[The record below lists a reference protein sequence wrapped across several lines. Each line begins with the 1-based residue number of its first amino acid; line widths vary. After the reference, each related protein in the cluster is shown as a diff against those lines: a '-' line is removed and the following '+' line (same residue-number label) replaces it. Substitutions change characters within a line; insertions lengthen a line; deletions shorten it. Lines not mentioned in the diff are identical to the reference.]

1 MLTKLHQR
9 AILILSRRKEFVVVD
24 DRFDHTLIIGS
35 PHVISFM
42 AEKIAF
48 KPKMVVK
55 RLLGV
60 LPERA
65 RHVITSRYGLGENTT
80 PVTLEAI
87 GQEYGITRERVRQ
100 IENYALGTI
109 RKSDQYTKESAV
121 FEELQQVVAKMG
133 VLVAEDDLLE
143 HLNKDR
149 SIQNHIHFLLVLG
162 DAFTREKETDE
173 FRHRWHINSDVAD
186 KVHNSLRRLYDALED
201 DELVEESTL
210 IDAFLRELQELNQ
223 EYKNEEVLKRW
234 LNLSKSIGKN
244 PLGEWGRAHSPNVRV
259 KGMRDYAYLVIKRH
273 GSPMHFR
280 EVAHAIADIFKR
292 NAHEATCHNELIKDE
307 RFVLVGRGIY
317 ALKEWG
323 YSAGP
328 VREVITEMLRR
339 QGPLTRDEVIDAV
352 RKERYVKDNTI
363 FINLQDA
370 ARFGRDTEGRYF
382 IRESK

>member
-1 MLTKLHQR
+1 
-9 AILILSRRKEFVVVD
+9 
-24 DRFDHTLIIGS
+24 
-35 PHVISFM
+35 M
-42 AEKIAF
+42 AEKISF
-48 KPKMVVK
+48 KPKVVVK

-65 RHVITSRYGLGENTT
+65 RHVLVARYGLGDDTT
-80 PVTLEAI
+80 PVTLESI

-100 IENYALGTI
+100 IENYALTSI
-109 RKSDQYTKESAV
+109 RKSDQFAKESPV
-121 FEELQQVVAKMG
+121 FEELHACITSMG
-133 VLVAEDDLLE
+133 VLVAEDELLQ
-143 HLNKDR
+143 HLSKDV
-149 SIQNHIHFLLVLG
+149 STQNHIHLLLVLG
-162 DAFTREKETDE
+162 EAFTKEKETDE
-173 FRHRWHINSDVAD
+173 FHHRWHINHEIAE
-186 KVHNSLRRLYDALED
+186 KVHNSLRKLYDALED
-201 DELVEESTL
+201 DELVEESAL
-210 IDAFLRELQELNQ
+210 IDAFLRELQDINQ
-223 EYKNEEVLKRW
+223 DYKQSEILKRW
-234 LNLSKSIGKN
+234 LRLSKSIGKN

-280 EVAHAIADIFKR
+280 EVAQAIAEIFNRK
-292 NAHEATCHNELIKDE
+292 AHEATCHNELIKDE

-339 QGPLTRDEVIDAV
+339 HGPLNREEVIDAV

-363 FINLQDA
+363 FINLQDTS
-370 ARFGRDTEGRYF
+370 RFGRDNEGKYF